1 MERRGGKG
9 VKRVERGGGKGVKR
23 VERGGGGESMNT
35 YCSVHV

>member
-1 MERRGGKG
+1 MERRGEKG

-35 YCSVHV
+35 YCPVHV